1 MTQMEFAKKG
11 RRTELIRRVAKSEG
25 VPSKFIIDG
34 LKNGTIVIPHNRL
47 RKMKTPCAIGKGLRT
62 KINANIGTSPYFG
75 TVSEELKKLKVC
87 VKHKADTVMDL
98 STGKNL
104 NKVRKAII
112 KDSPVPVGTVPLY
125 EVAVKA
131 FKRKIGFEDLSCD
144 DIFEVIESQAKEG
157 VDFFTIHSGVTKNVL
172 KLLKRHGRI
181 AGIVSRGGA
190 LIAEWM
196 KKNKKE
202 NPLFEHFDRV
212 IAIAKEYDVALSLG
226 DGLRPGSVC
235 DATDKPQLEEL
246 KTLGLLA
253 KRAKRKGV
261 QVMIEGPGHVPLN
274 QIQKNMELQK
284 KLCNNAPFYVLGP
297 LVTDVAAGYDHITSV
312 IGATLA
318 GYHGADFL
326 CYVTPS
332 EHLSIPTIEDVKEG
346 VIAYRIAA
354 HSADIAKGLKGAIE
368 WDKQVSK
375 FRTKRD
381 WKRHIGSSLDP
392 ERAKAI
398 HSRFRTKTEDVCSM
412 CGEFCPLKISKGYT
426 KWE

>member
-1 MTQMEFAKKG
+1 MTQIEYARKG
-11 RRTELIRRVAKSEG
+11 KATELIKTIAKGEG
-25 VPSKFIIDG
+25 VSAKFIMDG
-34 LKNGTIVIPHNRL
+34 LVDGTIVIPNNRL
-47 RKMKTPCAIGKGLRT
+47 RKMKKPCGIGKGLRT

-75 TVSEELKKLKVC
+75 DAKEELEKLKVC
-87 VKHKADTVMDL
+87 VKFNADTVMDL

-104 NKVRKAII
+104 KGVRKSII
-112 KDSPVPVGTVPLY
+112 KNSPVPIGTVPLY
-125 EVAVKA
+125 EIAVQA
-131 FKRKIGFEDLSCD
+131 AERKVKFEDLSLD
-144 DIFEVIESQAKEG
+144 DIFDVIESQAKEG
-157 VDFFTIHSGVTKNVL
+157 VDFFTIHSGVTRNVL
-172 KLLKRHGRI
+172 RLLKKHGRI

-190 LIAEWM
+190 LISEWM

-202 NPLFEHFDRV
+202 NPLYEHFDRV
-212 IAIAKEYDVALSLG
+212 IAIAKEYDVSLSLG

-246 KTLGLLA
+246 KILGKLA
-253 KRAKRKGV
+253 KIAHKEGV

-354 HSADIAKGLKGAIE
+354 HSADVAKGLKGAIE
-368 WDKQVSK
+368 WDRKVSEY
-375 FRTKRD
+375 RTKRD
-381 WKRHIGSSLDP
+381 WKNHINSSLDP
-392 ERAKAI
+392 EKAESI
-398 HSRFRTKTEDVCSM
+398 YKRLKIKTKDVCTM
-412 CGEFCPLKISKGYT
+412 CGEFCPLKISKG
-426 KWE
+426 